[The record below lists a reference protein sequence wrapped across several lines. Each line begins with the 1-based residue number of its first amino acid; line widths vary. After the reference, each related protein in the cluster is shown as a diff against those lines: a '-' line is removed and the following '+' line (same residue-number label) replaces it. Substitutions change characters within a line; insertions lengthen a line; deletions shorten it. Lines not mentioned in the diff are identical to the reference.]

1 MLPNIGS
8 MSYIR
13 DKKKTLA
20 SGEVARYYEEVESY
34 WEDSK
39 VKQRVIKY
47 LGKYPYQ
54 TQVELDPELASQVAR
69 ILADTNISPKI
80 QKEKLKDLGIPV
92 PQGKLKEAK
101 IIFNPPPKK
110 PTLFLYCK

>member
-1 MLPNIGS
+1 MPNIGS

-20 SGEVARYYEEVESY
+20 SGEIAHYYEEVESY
-34 WEDSK
+34 WKGGK

-54 TQVELDPELASQVAR
+54 TQVELDSELASKVAR
-69 ILADTNISPKI
+69 ILADTDISPKT
-80 QKEKLKDLGIPV
+80 QKEKLEELGIPI

-101 IIFNPPPKK
+101 IIFDPPQKK

>member
-1 MLPNIGS
+1 

-20 SGEVARYYEEVESY
+20 SGEVVSYYEEVESY
-34 WEDSK
+34 WEDGGT
-39 VKQRVIKY
+39 KQRVIKY

-54 TQVELDPELASQVAR
+54 TQVELDPELASKVAR
-69 ILADTNISPKI
+69 ILADTDTSPEI
-80 QKEKLKDLGIPV
+80 QKERLKDIEIPV

-101 IIFNPPPKK
+101 IVF
-110 PTLFLYCK
+110 